1 MSNQEQHIATAA
13 PVSSPRGTA
22 LVIGATGGIGGAV
35 AQALL
40 ARGYHVRALSR
51 RPEEAARTFAE
62 LGPVEWVKGDAM
74 NQADVV
80 AAARGASLIVHGAN
94 PPGYKNWKG
103 LVMPMLESTIA
114 AARASGARIVFPG
127 TVYNYGPD
135 AFPVLTEASPQNP
148 ETRKGA
154 IRVAME
160 RRLEEV
166 SREGVRTLVVRAGDF
181 FGPRSGNNWFSQLV
195 KPGQPVRKVSYP
207 GAREVGH
214 AWAYLPDLAEAMVRL
229 AEKEASLASFEVVH
243 FRGHWMERGV
253 EMAEAIVRVVGNPA
267 VRIGS
272 FPWAGLYLL
281 APFVATFREILE
293 MRYLWKK
300 PVKLDNA
307 RLLALLGE
315 EPHTPLDTA
324 VRAALSGLGCA
335 PSAKAS

>member
-1 MSNQEQHIATAA
+1 
-13 PVSSPRGTA
+13 
-22 LVIGATGGIGGAV
+22 
-35 AQALL
+35 
-40 ARGYHVRALSR
+40 
-51 RPEEAARTFAE
+51 
-62 LGPVEWVKGDAM
+62 M

-80 AAARGASLIVHGAN
+80 AAAKGASLIVHGAN

-135 AFPVLTEASPQNP
+135 AFPVLTEASPQRP

-195 KPGQPVRKVSYP
+195 KAGQPVRKVSYP
-207 GAREVGH
+207 GAPEVGH

-229 AEKEASLASFEVVH
+229 AEKEASLASFRVVH

-253 EMAEAIVRVVGNPA
+253 EMAESIVRVAGGPA
-267 VRIGS
+267 ASIGS
-272 FPWAGLYLL
+272 FPGWGSTSWRRSS
-281 APFVATFREILE
+281 PPSGRSSRCGICGRRRSSST
-293 MRYLWKK
+293 
-300 PVKLDNA
+300 
-307 RLLALLGE
+307 
-315 EPHTPLDTA
+315 TPGSS
-324 VRAALSGLGCA
+324 RS
-335 PSAKAS
+335 SAKSRTRRSTRPCARRWRGSAARRAPRHPD